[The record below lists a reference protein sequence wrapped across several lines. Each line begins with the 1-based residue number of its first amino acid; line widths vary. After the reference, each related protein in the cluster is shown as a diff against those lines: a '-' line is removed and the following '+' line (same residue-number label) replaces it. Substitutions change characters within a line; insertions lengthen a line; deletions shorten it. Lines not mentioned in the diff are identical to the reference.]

1 MVKPVLSLEL
11 FMNPVPLAPNGHKDM
26 HRYNVDGFYYNL
38 TPRVMA
44 HPIYTKGIGD
54 PRWRNGDA
62 WK

>member
-1 MVKPVLSLEL
+1 
-11 FMNPVPLAPNGHKDM
+11 MNPVPLAPNGHKDM